1 MSALGG
7 IPLNSD
13 GWTTHTPPP
22 DLSSS
27 IPSYG
32 TSQTGCHTV
41 LMSVRASVCHSGI
54 RSLCLPEAGDESVRL
69 QLCMDPGKT
78 EEFRLMLRDT
88 SGTTDRSV
96 IRQHDVLHYEVK
108 SAKCHELSLAMPPHD
123 HISFNFHCQQEAQ
136 EWAIVVMSS
145 LREAHRV
152 AASPPT
158 DDRQLPSFYP
168 FQWLTVPASWFLP
181 CLHWS
186 LEEMCADLTRV
197 IEAGDIQAASIY
209 AAALAHQRTG
219 LKIHLAVVVED
230 SSSSCCV
237 TVKVFPHT
245 TIDLLLEYC
254 SLNSLNNYGFHPRVQ
269 RWVIGQCL
277 CAEQRSLASY
287 WVRRDGGTAF
297 LYLLSACQVRLTWQ
311 LLQQDQEST
320 LLTRAT
326 PPHGPPSNCPTSQ
339 DWRGY
344 STLPLRLSHRSN
356 GAGAERLNIS
366 EIKDLINLEMPQ
378 LNDALSPKKSGPQG
392 WACPFY
398 TYINKPMRPGC
409 EICSTDHPEFYCS
422 WKPQSRPSGVHRI
435 QQEEETVQQYQQATE
450 AEWRENF
457 ALLMMVDG
465 KDPVPNPEAVDCM
478 ICYLDLQPGEG
489 VLLRDEPSDSTPSE
503 PSDSTP
509 SEPSDSTPSEPSDST
524 PSEPS
529 DSTPS
534 EPNGTLDIQCVYE
547 DTINV
552 FHCPICNKHNCL
564 LCKAIHEEM
573 DCKQY
578 QDDLTAIGRNVR
590 TLVFSGEAL
599 HCPQCIIIVQKNEG
613 CDWLSHRD
621 LLGHQRI
628 SHLCLLPVCVSVP
641 PKGPGHTSKGCNINN
656 QKCQNCH

>member
-1 MSALGG
+1 

-41 LMSVRASVCHSGI
+41 LMSVRVSVSHSGI

-108 SAKCHELSLAMPPHD
+108 SAKCHEVSLAMPPHD

-136 EWAIVVMSS
+136 EWATVVMSS

-158 DDRQLPSFYP
+158 DDRQLP
-168 FQWLTVPASWFLP
+168 LEALP
-181 CLHWS
+181 RT
-186 LEEMCADLTRV
+186 EEMCAELTRV
-197 IEAGDIQAASIY
+197 IEAGDFQAASIY
-209 AAALAHQRTG
+209 AAALAHQQAG
-219 LKIHLAVVVED
+219 LKIQPSERSYGDTDLAVVVED

-245 TIDLLLEYC
+245 TIDLLLDAG
-254 SLNSLNNYGFHPRVQ
+254 SSASV
-269 RWVIGQCL
+269 

-287 WVRRDGGTAF
+287 WVRRDGDTAF
-297 LYLLSACQVRLTWQ
+297 LYLLSACQARLTWQ

-344 STLPLRLSHRSN
+344 STLPLRLSHSSK
-356 GAGAERLNIS
+356 AGAERLNIS
-366 EIKDLINLEMPQ
+366 EIKYLINLEMPQ
-378 LNDALSPKKSGPQG
+378 LNDALNALAVSRG
-392 WACPFY
+392 WACPSC

-409 EICSTDHPEFYCS
+409 EICSTDRPEFYCS
-422 WKPQSRPSGVHRI
+422 WKPQTRPSGVHRI

-457 ALLMMVDG
+457 ALLIMLDG
-465 KDPVPNPEAVDCM
+465 KDPVPNPE
-478 ICYLDLQPGEG
+478 PGEG
-489 VLLRDEPSDSTPSE
+489 VLLREPENS
-503 PSDSTP
+503 
-509 SEPSDSTPSEPSDST
+509 
-524 PSEPS
+524 
-529 DSTPS
+529 
-534 EPNGTLDIQCVYE
+534 GRCVYE
-547 DTINV
+547 DTVNV

-573 DCKQY
+573 DSACRTR
-578 QDDLTAIGRNVR
+578 DLLK
-590 TLVFSGEAL
+590 TLVFSREAL

-613 CDWLSHRD
+613 CDWLR
-621 LLGHQRI
+621 
-628 SHLCLLPVCVSVP
+628 CTVCHTEICSVTRGRP
-641 PKGPGHTSKGCNINN
+641 WGPGCSCEMNTLACSVFVLNE
-656 QKCQNCH
+656 